1 VGENQNFVFTYRNS
15 SINFLCLYGNFEI
28 KIKQQGNNV
37 EHSPKKARFFRDFRD
52 FITVRTTFWGLL
64 AVFTAFLPL
73 LNNSFQVLPL
83 KEYGVDNGVF
93 DILTPTWIT
102 VITTTITLVAVLSI
116 FAMRASFC
124 GFGKRDARRKA
135 LISISIST
143 AMLTLYIVAHQLYHE
158 YAYFS
163 LGVVHHSLQQLYFEV
178 PLLII
183 YATFFSHLTQSS
195 MLLAIIRFYKKVKC
209 DA

>member
-1 VGENQNFVFTYRNS
+1 M
-15 SINFLCLYGNFEI
+15 
-28 KIKQQGNNV
+28 
-37 EHSPKKARFFRDFRD
+37 EHSQKKAGVFQEFLD
-52 FITVRTTFWGLL
+52 FITIRTAFGGLL
-64 AVFTAFLPL
+64 AVWTVFLPL

-102 VITTTITLVAVLSI
+102 VITTTITLVALLSI

-135 LISISIST
+135 LISISISI
-143 AMLTLYIVAHQLYHE
+143 AMLALYTVAHQIYQE

-178 PLLII
+178 PLLIL
-183 YATFFSHLTQSS
+183 YATFFSHLTQTS

>member
-1 VGENQNFVFTYRNS
+1 ME
-15 SINFLCLYGNFEI
+15 L
-28 KIKQQGNNV
+28 
-37 EHSPKKARFFRDFRD
+37 SPKKARFFRDFRD
-52 FITVRTTFWGLL
+52 FITVRTAFGGLL

-73 LNNSFQVLPL
+73 LNDSFQVLPL

-93 DILTPTWIT
+93 DILTPTMVT
-102 VITTTITLVAVLSI
+102 VITTVITLIAVLSI

-135 LISISIST
+135 LISISISI
-143 AMLTLYIVAHQLYHE
+143 AMLTLYIFAHQQYQE
-158 YAYFS
+158 YTYFS
-163 LGVVHHSLQQLYFEV
+163 LSVVRHSLQQLYFEV

-183 YATFFSHLTQSS
+183 YATFFSHLTQTS